1 MTITAKSADGILHNF
16 PDDTDTAVIDRVMKQ
31 YAQSIQTRV
40 QPEKKPEEKPEE
52 TPSIKDQIFGI
63 PAEITKGF
71 TRGVTVDPLSGASSL
86 AYNAAR
92 AADPSMARFEDTG
105 FGKKLAKAQ
114 EYLAP
119 NDSGMITQIASGFG
133 SLASLVPGGALKGG
147 LKAIT
152 LGAQAGG
159 WGSEEARARADQATI
174 EGKPV
179 SAQQQLAS
187 QAMAVPVGLLELL
200 PVERLAR
207 PIKAIFSKVKLD
219 DIEQYA
225 PSIFNKIKRI
235 AGTGSIEAVQE
246 ATSNIIQDLIQKGV
260 YDPTLEVGQS
270 ALANAEIGGAVG
282 ALAQTAV
289 ELVTRGKMKQNYNR
303 LKQEEGEKKIAE
315 QVQAIKDKQDA
326 KDKET
331 RERLGIDPNQ
341 LYLPAPPKQIEEDKT
356 ETDAVMNPIGL
367 IADSELPP
375 KIVKQINAKRKA
387 EGKNQLQNFSIEDLA
402 DAQVPKKIIDNIL
415 TSKTNFTG
423 EKTTKQDVESVA
435 KNRNIDTQSDGFLD
449 FLARTTGS
457 RDLSVMTQPQL
468 HAALKS
474 LSSMSKTET
483 PTILPTGTNA
493 KRFTQ
498 TQYDEAVDDI
508 KFNAFKDAERLGRSA
523 IIERIKDFAGF
534 ENNSDAESLLNTAVK
549 NGEFSLVK
557 KPIYHVVNND
567 GSILRSYITKD
578 SASKAASKENL
589 LVRDDFSVDVAK
601 PDSVSSIDS
610 VSTGAGFLKMLKE
623 DIGLDIREG
632 QFKQGVAPT
641 AFEITRSDGVRI
653 GTPHASM
660 EAAEKAATTNS
671 IFRLAEAKKLLRE
684 ANKIPQAIE
693 KNNNSLERMQS
704 LGVSETDFRKASDNI
719 AAKNKQ
725 LEATAKKLR
734 AEAEVYAQPLIIAP
748 KGENVISK
756 KGFTYFENDAPV
768 ATFDSRE
775 QAEKSLLARR
785 TDAELATIVEKATKK
800 GGATANRIIGSV
812 QQEMSDRAGTS
823 PKGIKVRYK
832 GSRKKAEEKLSGV
845 GGAGVFTPELRVAA
859 EQLSAKL
866 RPLLDRLG
874 LKELRLN
881 MVTSI
886 TTPSGDQADGEYS
899 KALIKISLLA
909 EDPMR
914 TLNHEAIH
922 ALKELG
928 AFTKDQWRVLSNKA
942 KSEWIETYNIKAR
955 YSGLD
960 AEGQIEEAIAD
971 AFSDFAINPQPGMMG
986 AIVAKIKNFFEALKN
1001 SMNDLGFQTYQD
1013 VFSDVA
1019 TGNLSSYSGKAT
1031 TLGDTVKYMNAPVKG
1046 AALDIPS
1053 IKDIRPPKE
1062 NLSTITSSLS
1072 NNAKVIG
1079 DETVNIDT
1087 LQGGIGQEVGDIKRV
1102 DDLAKKLSTKG
1113 SYIERLIVDDAG
1125 NVIEGQHRLDALRKL
1140 GVKEVPIVRIK
1151 DYMRDFPSDV
1161 KDTIRSAQKM
1171 PSDQV
1176 NQLESMLAE
1185 IYAQENGNISEIM
1198 KYDVPKGYE
1207 AAWSAAINV
1216 LKRNGMT
1223 AEKAT
1228 ASDKKYSIKAPASA
1242 IGFYSPIE
1250 KAALNLSRSK
1260 GTGLS
1265 FLNDLKKGDSVTRDE
1280 LTYTGIEDWLKS
1292 KQNLTKQE
1300 VQDYIANN
1308 KVDVQE
1314 VVLDDRSSEFQTKH
1328 YKWQLPNGDKYTEI
1342 MLTLPMPQ
1350 NLSNELKAASKKAKK
1365 LSNRAEK
1372 LRIYWSQGSNIYKEL
1387 QVAREDAKKADKA
1400 LQDLLSKIDE
1410 NTYESSHWDEPNV
1423 LAHIR
1428 ISHRIDANGKKT
1440 TLIEE
1445 IQSDWHQD
1453 GRKYGYATDVRAQR
1467 DKIQQERKILLN
1479 KQDEYLSL
1487 AEPYTSQGKDAP
1499 QDVIEGWTNT
1509 QNKLQE
1515 LQRQEDRINAT
1526 ENAVPDAPFKEDW
1539 YKLALKRAIKEAVD
1553 NGSESISLTTGK
1565 RQIER
1570 FSDSL
1575 RQRVD
1580 EINFRVFSPGT
1591 VGDTESVITA
1601 AKDGDRKFTGTVSA
1615 GKFNSGVA
1623 MGKTI
1628 AEVFGKSIATKIQN
1642 HDPSQGEGVIKG
1654 DDLSIGGEGMKKYYD
1669 EIYPAFLNSFG
1680 KKYDVK
1686 VEDNVIPIKDAFA
1699 DELPNSRE
1707 KVRTLPI
1714 TPKMSED
1721 VRKGQRMFSITRRI
1735 NVDGVSRSTVNNKG
1749 QAIAATDEKLNNFWR
1764 WFGDSKVVDA
1774 DGNPMVM
1781 YHGTDAEFD
1790 IFDVKAAKK
1799 NRGTNFEGVYTTP
1812 DKLEAETFGK
1822 NVIGLYVKSA
1832 NPYSTGKSPV
1842 TKEMAAK
1849 YAKVLNFYP
1858 GYKDDSIRF
1867 IISYFKKSGVFKDI
1881 DGALKTDVVKAGGY
1895 DSYIDGP
1902 HVVVFSSDQVK
1913 PVSSE
1918 ATRIEPKR
1926 VKTISKETAKKV
1938 LESIVGNNKG
1948 SNLISDLVDK
1958 NPLLRKLSQDYLRN
1972 KHGDTIT
1979 VYRSLGLTGDLRT
1992 EKIVSTTDDANV
2004 AINMNNDIFDLITKN
2019 DFISPK
2025 RTLLRYDIPIENV
2038 KAYVPYLLDISSDVI
2053 KSMKEKTVASG
2064 GSGRRIPI
2072 DEILDAGKRESEVV
2086 ADLGGISPSQVL
2098 DMGTG
2103 SGKKFE
2109 IIRSIKSGNFDPSNI
2124 KEVADWVDP
2133 VGFSFTPKT
2142 KKAVEDLKNFAKDA
2156 ERFLSGSSDKK
2167 SGTKYSIRDRIPQN
2181 IQADINRTTHAR
2193 EEVGYPK
2200 RIMAAVTPE
2209 GFQKHLL
2216 RFRQSYINRYE
2227 SIERLSKRVAERFG
2241 IDELLAHTSAAAS
2254 ALFSDRAAGV
2264 TASVLV
2270 NGVPVYR
2277 DGMTTVSDFDGKV
2290 KGLISILEPL
2300 AKRNDPFIYQAFQYY
2315 AGVKRG
2321 GRLAAEG
2328 RENLFT
2334 NKDGAAYAAA
2344 LEREFPEFVDVLKE
2358 YQKFNNGLV
2367 QYMKD
2372 TGVISAKDADLWT
2385 KNWDYIPFY
2394 RQMEGERTSGPQ
2406 LFQSISG
2413 VSKPKELKGGTAKV
2427 DDFLETVVRNTR
2439 AAVEAGMKNVAA
2451 QRVIRDVVR
2460 MDEGEKVRFNHPDAS
2475 DIVSIKVNGVTEKYR
2490 VRDPLLVES
2499 LKSLDM
2505 PEIPGLALFSKPA
2518 DLLRNLVTKDPG
2530 FILVNLMRDSLSA
2543 YITSGTDMKPFIDTF
2558 KQFGNTLADSSPEV
2572 LALKKSGFFTGYEFS
2587 GDTQSSSEATLK
2599 ELRKRTGTRTTAEK
2613 TFLPLTAMWGMLEKG
2628 SNASDLATRAEIYK
2642 RTLAETGNE
2651 AEALFRALEVMNF
2664 GRKGSSAGIRVL
2676 SAIIPF
2682 FNARIQGLDVL
2693 YRAGFGQGVVANRER
2708 AQKSFMIR
2716 AMTMFALSSMYWFM
2730 ASDDEEYEKASQ
2742 ETKDNNWIIEGFKIP
2757 IPFELG
2763 VIFKVIPER
2772 LLAYYF
2778 GNDTGK
2784 DLREAMLRNLTSTM
2798 QVNLPQ
2804 AILPVVETMANYSF
2818 FTGEP
2823 IVGMGTEG
2831 LEKKYQYTASTSTL
2845 AKKIGEKAASF
2856 RGAFGLPILPESPQL
2871 IDNLIKGYTGTLG
2884 TYAVMAIDSIMAN
2897 EGEPVKATLKF
2908 EQLPVFKRFLASKDA
2923 TGTVSSYYDL
2933 KEEVEKAVQTM
2944 NMLERTGDYE
2954 GMKEYFKG
2962 EKGNLIAIRPY
2973 INALDKNISELRDL
2987 KRMIQ
2992 SSRMSGDRK
3001 RDTLTSI
3008 TRAENSITARIQ
3020 DIKKFVY
3027 K

>member
-1 MTITAKSADGILHNF
+1 MDEIRAK
-16 PDDTDTAVIDRVMKQ
+16 K
-31 YAQSIQTRV
+31 YANWIV
-40 QPEKKPEEKPEE
+40 ANKEKKGTPEFETVAKAYRLAKGTGEAVAQEVTPEEKPEE
-52 TPSIKDQIFGI
+52 TPSIGSQLYGAI
-63 PAEITKGF
+63 PEIAKGF
-71 TRGVTVDPLSGASSL
+71 TRGLTVDPISGASSL

-119 NDSGMITQIASGFG
+119 DDNGLITQAASGLG
-133 SLASLVPGGALKGG
+133 SLLSFIPGGLAKGALKVASLVGQSTSLA
-147 LKAIT
+147 
-152 LGAQAGG
+152 
-159 WGSEEARARADQATI
+159 SEEARARADQATL

-179 SAQQQLAS
+179 SAKQQLTS
-187 QAMAVPVGLLELL
+187 QLMAAPTGLLELI
-200 PVERLAR
+200 PAERLAR
-207 PIKAIFSKVKLD
+207 PIKAIFSKVKID

-225 PSIFNKIKRI
+225 PTIFNRIKSVVT
-235 AGTGSIEAVQE
+235 TGSEEALQE
-246 ATSNIIQDLIQKGV
+246 ASSNIIQDLIQQGI
-260 YDPTLEVGQS
+260 YDPNLKIGES
-270 ALANAEIGGAVG
+270 ALANAEMGGTVG

-289 ELVTRGKMKQNYNR
+289 DFVTRKRMTQKYNR

-331 RERLGIDPNQ
+331 MERFGIDPKQ
-341 LYLPAPPKQIEEDKT
+341 LFLPAPPKQIEDDET
-356 ETDAVMNPIGL
+356 ETDAVMNPLGL
-367 IADSELPP
+367 ISHGELTPEL
-375 KIVKQINAKRKA
+375 VKQINDQRKA
-387 EGKNQLQNFSIEDLA
+387 DGKEKLKNFSIEDLV
-402 DAQVPKKIIDNIL
+402 DAQVPQQNIDSIL
-415 TSKTNFTG
+415 TSKANFTG
-423 EKTTKQDVESVA
+423 EKTTKQDVINVA
-435 KNRNIDTQSDGFLD
+435 EERNIDIRGDGFTD

-457 RDLSVMTQPQL
+457 RDLQGMTQPQL
-468 HAALKS
+468 HAAFKS
-474 LSSMSKTET
+474 LSNMEKNESLTM
-483 PTILPTGTNA
+483 LPTGTNA

-498 TQYDEAVDDI
+498 EQYNKSVKDI
-508 KFNAFKDAERLGRSA
+508 KKLFPETGKLGRS
-523 IIERIKDFAGF
+523 EVIKETKQFSGL
-534 ENNSDAESLLNTAVK
+534 ENDSDAESLLNTAVK
-549 NGEFSLVK
+549 NGEFALVK
-557 KPIYHVVNND
+557 KPLFNVINKD
-567 GSILRSYITKD
+567 GSVLRSYTKRED
-578 SASKAASKENL
+578 ASKAALRDNL
-589 LVRDDFSVDVAK
+589 SVKDNLSVDVVIPESAL
-601 PDSVSSIDS
+601 DIQ
-610 VSTGAGFLKMLKE
+610 

-632 QFKQGVAPT
+632 QFKQGVAPA
-641 AFEITRSDGVRI
+641 AFEITTSDGVRI
-653 GTPHASM
+653 GTPHSSM
-660 EAAEKAATTNS
+660 EAAEKASNT
-671 IFRLAEAKKLLRE
+671 IREFRLAES
-684 ANKIPQAIE
+684 ANFTKAADRALQSIDA
-693 KNNNSLERMQS
+693 NNNSLLKMQS
-704 LGVSETDFRKASDNI
+704 LGTVSEIDLLKASANI
-719 AAKNKQ
+719 TKNNRQ
-725 LEATAKKLR
+725 LEANAKKLR
-734 AEAEVYAQPLIIAP
+734 AQAESYAQPLTIAP
-748 KGENVISK
+748 KGEKVISK

-812 QQEMSDRAGTS
+812 QQEMSNRAGTE
-823 PKGIKVRYK
+823 PKGFRVTFKSPDTLK
-832 GSRKKAEEKLSGV
+832 KEEKAEAKKRAEARLSGV

-874 LKELRLN
+874 LKDLRLN

-971 AFSDFAINPQPGMMG
+971 AFSDFAIKPQPGMMG
-986 AIVAKIKNFFEALKN
+986 AIVAKIKSFFEALKN

-1019 TGNLSSYSGKAT
+1019 TGNLSSYSGRAT
-1031 TLGDTVKYMNAPVKG
+1031 TLGDTVKYMNTYHGSPHRFPPTAKNPLGEFDPMKIGTGEG
-1046 AALDIPS
+1046 AQAYGTGAGYLAEAKDVANEYAAKLAKPELQFSGKPIKQLNVSQEAKDAAKHIESVAGSMQYGYQGSEAKKMFLRLPEKIQKELGDVELFDGGNLYKVDLPDDRIAKMLDWDKPLS
-1053 IKDIRPPKE
+1053 EQPK
-1062 NLSTITSSLS
+1062 NVQKAWKQYLS
-1072 NNAKVIG
+1072 NKKPDGIFKNMDGSVENDATGKLIYEKLSEDAGDSAKASAKLKELGIPG
-1079 DETVNIDT
+1079 IRYLDGGSRNTSAGELISVNKDASGWQAKIKKT
-1087 LQGGIGQEVGDIKRV
+1087 PSGTVGDGYPM
-1102 DDLAKKLSTKG
+1102 G
-1113 SYIERLIVDDAG
+1113 SSFTTSKSYPTEQA
-1125 NVIEGQHRLDALRKL
+1125 A
-1140 GVKEVPIVRIK
+1140 
-1151 DYMRDFPSDV
+1151 RDWANSKISGGTSNFVVFDRA
-1161 KDTIRSAQKM
+1161 DMTI
-1171 PSDQV
+1171 
-1176 NQLESMLAE
+1176 LE
-1185 IYAQENGNISEIM
+1185 
-1198 KYDVPKGYE
+1198 
-1207 AAWSAAINV
+1207 
-1216 LKRNGMT
+1216 RNGMT

-1292 KQNLTKQE
+1292 KENLTKQE

-1314 VVLDDRSSEFQTKH
+1314 VVLDDRSSEFKTKH

-1342 MLTLPMPQ
+1342 LLTLPLPQ
-1350 NLSNELKAASKKAKK
+1350 KTLNELNAAIQNEKTLTDQTIALRSKMRADIPNSENAKTIEELIQEYTKLDRLRHKAEITT
-1365 LSNRAEK
+1365 R
-1372 LRIYWSQGSNIYKEL
+1372 EL
-1387 QVAREDAKKADKA
+1387 VN
-1400 LQDLLSKIDE
+1400 KIDE
-1410 NTYESSHWDEPNV
+1410 NTYESNHWDEPNV

-1445 IQSDWHQD
+1445 IQSDWHQA
-1453 GRKYGYATDVRAQR
+1453 GRKNGYRTADA
-1467 DKIQQERKILLN
+1467 E
-1479 KQDEYLSL
+1479 KQLSDIH
-1487 AEPYTSQGKDAP
+1487 K
-1499 QDVIEGWTNT
+1499 
-1509 QNKLQE
+1509 
-1515 LQRQEDRINAT
+1515 QRQILFGKKIEYEKLTDSVPYKEAELNSINEQLKQSAIIADKLLGT
-1526 ENAVPDAPFKEDW
+1526 APDAPFKEDW

-1565 RQIER
+1565 RQIKR
-1570 FSDSL
+1570 YSDSL
-1575 RQRVD
+1575 RQSVD
-1580 EINFRVFSPGT
+1580 EINFRVFPPGT

-1623 MGKTI
+1623 RGKTI

-1680 KKYDVK
+1680 KKYGVK
-1686 VEDNVIPIKDAFA
+1686 VEDTEIDIGTPVVNYSP
-1699 DELPNSRE
+1699 E

-1735 NVDGVSRSTVNNKG
+1735 DVDGVSRSTVNNKG
-1749 QAIAATDEKLNNFWR
+1749 QAIAATDEKLTNFWR
-1764 WFGDSKVVDA
+1764 WFGDSKVVD
-1774 DGNPMVM
+1774 DEGNPIVM

-1790 IFDVKAAKK
+1790 IFDVKATKK

-1858 GYKDDSIRF
+1858 GYKDDNIRF

-1913 PVSSE
+1913 PVSS
-1918 ATRIEPKR
+1918 K
-1926 VKTISKETAKKV
+1926 
-1938 LESIVGNNKG
+1938 
-1948 SNLISDLVDK
+1948 SD
-1958 NPLLRKLSQDYLRN
+1958 
-1972 KHGDTIT
+1972 
-1979 VYRSLGLTGDLRT
+1979 
-1992 EKIVSTTDDANV
+1992 
-2004 AINMNNDIFDLITKN
+2004 
-2019 DFISPK
+2019 
-2025 RTLLRYDIPIENV
+2025 
-2038 KAYVPYLLDISSDVI
+2038 
-2053 KSMKEKTVASG
+2053 
-2064 GSGRRIPI
+2064 
-2072 DEILDAGKRESEVV
+2072 
-2086 ADLGGISPSQVL
+2086 
-2098 DMGTG
+2098 
-2103 SGKKFE
+2103 
-2109 IIRSIKSGNFDPSNI
+2109 
-2124 KEVADWVDP
+2124 
-2133 VGFSFTPKT
+2133 
-2142 KKAVEDLKNFAKDA
+2142 
-2156 ERFLSGSSDKK
+2156 
-2167 SGTKYSIRDRIPQN
+2167 TKYSIRDRIPAN

-2321 GRLAAEG
+2321 GRLEAEG

-2530 FILVNLMRDSLSA
+2530 FILANLMRDSLSS

-2558 KQFGNTLADSSPEV
+2558 KQFGNSLADSSPEV

-2693 YRAGFGQGVVANRER
+2693 YRAGFGQGVMANREQ

-2778 GNDTGK
+2778 GNDTGEDLK
-2784 DLREAMLRNLTSTM
+2784 DAMIRNLTSTM

-2831 LEKKYQYTASTSTL
+2831 LEEKYQYTASTSTL

-2884 TYAVMAIDSIMAN
+2884 TYAVMAIDSILTN

-2923 TGTVSSYYDL
+2923 AGTVSSYYDL

-2992 SSRMSGDRK
+2992 SSGMSGDRK